1 MKPYYSLTKKIYGLQ
16 DATEWDYATLATIA
30 TFNYPFIT
38 EDEKATEIKVQPF
51 SADDIMSRLRLDS
64 KNKQRH
70 ITKIEAS
77 IDKLEKAGVI
87 KINRKHNDLFFVS
100 QVVSYESKDN
110 NGETVGFANVLAQE
124 FFNICEIQRT
134 NDRIQAIALYVS
146 INQRIFREN
155 KKTMTA
161 DYARYCNWE
170 TLENLGKKYGRSRTV
185 ILKSLKHLQIVKAV
199 SFAIVKMENK
209 NKEESNLKYVMSRY
223 DNNNQLNS
231 YVSEKKSEGLYKEIV
246 INTKYMNNTELEDVE
261 YFYDENDKELFN
273 GMKRVAKET
282 VQPVV
287 KEVVDDIVED
297 VFEEQLQTLVTDNA
311 DEVVIEQVETVKAIK
326 VEKKEDKA
334 KVININTD
342 ERVKRMEALASFE
355 NVKDVDEREEESKA
369 DAFDLLA
376 EYRTDKKTATV

>member
-16 DATEWDYATLATIA
+16 YATEWDYATLATIA

-77 IDKLEKAGVI
+77 IDKLEKAGAI
-87 KINRKHNDLFFVS
+87 KISRKHNDLYFLS
-100 QVVSYESKDN
+100 QVISYESKDN

-134 NDRIQAIALYVS
+134 NDRIQAVALYVS

-155 KKTMTA
+155 KKAMTA

-185 ILKSLKHLQIVKAV
+185 VLKSLKHLQIVKAV
-199 SFAIVKMENK
+199 SFAVVKMENK

-287 KEVVDDIVED
+287 NEVADDVAT
-297 VFEEQLQTLVTDNA
+297 EQLQTLVTDNT
-311 DEVVIEQVETVKAIK
+311 DEVVRELTEQVETVDT
-326 VEKKEDKA
+326 VEKKEDKQ
-334 KVININTD
+334 KVININDD
-342 ERVKRMEALASFE
+342 ERIKRMQALASFE
-355 NVKDVDEREEESKA
+355 NVKNVDEREEESKA
-369 DAFDLLA
+369 SVDLLA
-376 EYRTDKKTATV
+376 GCRPDKKIATV

>member
-30 TFNYPFIT
+30 TFNYPFVT
-38 EDEKATEIKVQPF
+38 EDEKVTEIKVQPF
-51 SADDIMSRLRLDS
+51 STDDIMSRLRLDS

-70 ITKIEAS
+70 IEKIEVA
-77 IDKLEKAGVI
+77 IDKLEKHGVV
-87 KINRKHNDLFFVS
+87 KVNRKHNDLYFLS
-100 QVVSYESKDN
+100 QVISYESKDN

-134 NDRIQAIALYVS
+134 NDRIQAVALYVS

-155 KKTMTA
+155 KKAMTA

-170 TLENLGKKYGRSRTV
+170 TLENLGKKYCRSRTV
-185 ILKSLKHLQIVKAV
+185 VLKSLKHLQIVKAV

-287 KEVVDDIVED
+287 NEVADDVAT
-297 VFEEQLQTLVTDNA
+297 EQLQTLVTDNT
-311 DEVVIEQVETVKAIK
+311 DEVVRELTEQVETVDT

-334 KVININTD
+334 KVINITND
-342 ERVKRMEALASFE
+342 ERIKRMQALASIE
-355 NVKDVDEREEESKA
+355 NVKTVDEREEESKA

-376 EYRTDKKTATV
+376 EYRPEKIATV

>member
-1 MKPYYSLTKKIYGLQ
+1 MKPYYAITKKIYGLEQ
-16 DATEWDYATLATIA
+16 ANEWDYATLAAIA
-30 TFNYPFIT
+30 TFNYPFVI
-38 EDEKATEIKVQPF
+38 EDEKVTEIKVQPF
-51 SADDIMSRLRLDS
+51 SADDIMLRLRLDS

-77 IDKLEKAGVI
+77 IDKLEKAGAI
-87 KINRKHNDLFFVS
+87 KISRKLDDLYFIS
-100 QVVSYESKDN
+100 QIISYESKDN

-134 NDRIQAIALYVS
+134 NDRIQAVALYVS

-155 KKTMTA
+155 KKAMTA

-185 ILKSLKHLQIVKAV
+185 VLKSLKHLQIVKAV
-199 SFAIVKMENK
+199 SFAVVKIENK

-287 KEVVDDIVED
+287 KEVADNVATEK
-297 VFEEQLQTLVTDNA
+297 LQTLISNNA
-311 DEVVIEQVETVKAIK
+311 EEVVKERTEQVEMVDTI
-326 VEKKEDKA
+326 EKKEDKK
-334 KVININTD
+334 KVININDD
-342 ERVKRMEALASFE
+342 ERMKRMEALASFK
-355 NVKDVDEREEESKA
+355 NVKNVDEREEESKV

-376 EYRTDKKTATV
+376 EYRPEKPAEA

>member
-1 MKPYYSLTKKIYGLQ
+1 MKPYYAISKKVYGLEQ
-16 DATEWDYATLATIA
+16 ATEWDYAVMATLATY
-30 TFNYPFIT
+30 NYPFVT
-38 EDEKATEIKVQPF
+38 DDEKVTEIKVQPF
-51 SADDIMSRLRLDS
+51 SINDVMSRLRLDS

-70 ITKIEAS
+70 MSKIEAS

-87 KINRKHNDLFFVS
+87 KINRKLDDLYFIS
-100 QVVSYESKDN
+100 QIISYKSSADN

-155 KKTMTA
+155 KKAMTA

-185 ILKSLKHLQIVKAV
+185 VLKSLKHLQIVKAV
-199 SFAIVKMENK
+199 SFAVVKMENK

-231 YVSEKKSEGLYKEIV
+231 YVAEKKKDGLYKEIV
-246 INTKYMNNTELEDVE
+246 LNTKYMNNTELEDVE
-261 YFYDENDKELFN
+261 YFYDVKDKELFN
-273 GMKRVAKET
+273 GMKRVVKET
-282 VQPVV
+282 VQQVV
-287 KEVVDDIVED
+287 EEVVEVAD
-297 VFEEQLQTLVTDNA
+297 EQLQTLVTDTA
-311 DEVVIEQVETVKAIK
+311 DEIVRERTEQVEI
-326 VEKKEDKA
+326 VEKKEDNQ
-334 KVININTD
+334 KVININDD
-342 ERVKRMEALASFE
+342 ERIKRMQALASFE
-355 NVKDVDEREEESKA
+355 NVKNADEKEEESKA

-376 EYRTDKKTATV
+376 EYRPDKKIATV

>member
-1 MKPYYSLTKKIYGLQ
+1 MKPYYAITKKIYGLEQ
-16 DATEWDYATLATIA
+16 ANEWDYATLAAIA
-30 TFNYPFIT
+30 TFNYPFVI
-38 EDEKATEIKVQPF
+38 EDEKVTEIKVQPF

-77 IDKLEKAGVI
+77 IDKLEKAGAI
-87 KINRKHNDLFFVS
+87 KISRKLDDLYFIS
-100 QVVSYESKDN
+100 QIISYKSSADN

-134 NDRIQAIALYVS
+134 NDRIQAVALYVS

-155 KKTMTA
+155 KKAMTA

-185 ILKSLKHLQIVKAV
+185 VLKSLKHLQIVKAI
-199 SFAIVKMENK
+199 SFSVVKMENK

-231 YVSEKKSEGLYKEIV
+231 YVAEKKKDGLYKEIV
-246 INTKYMNNTELEDVE
+246 INTKYMNNTELKDVE

-287 KEVVDDIVED
+287 NKVADDVAT
-297 VFEEQLQTLVTDNA
+297 EQLQTLVTDNT
-311 DEVVIEQVETVKAIK
+311 DEVVRELTEQVETVDT
-326 VEKKEDKA
+326 VEKKEDKQ
-334 KVININTD
+334 KVININDD
-342 ERVKRMEALASFE
+342 ERIKRMQALASFE
-355 NVKDVDEREEESKA
+355 NVKNVDEREEESKA

-376 EYRTDKKTATV
+376 EYRPDKKTVSV

>member
-77 IDKLEKAGVI
+77 IDKLEKAGAI
-87 KINRKHNDLFFVS
+87 KISRKHNDLYFLS
-100 QVVSYESKDN
+100 QVISYESKDN

-134 NDRIQAIALYVS
+134 NDRIQAVALYVS

-155 KKTMTA
+155 KKAMTA

-170 TLENLGKKYGRSRTV
+170 TLENLGKKYCRSRTV
-185 ILKSLKHLQIVKAV
+185 VLKSLKHLQIVKAV
-199 SFAIVKMENK
+199 SFAVVKMENK

-287 KEVVDDIVED
+287 NEVADDVAT
-297 VFEEQLQTLVTDNA
+297 EQLQTLVTDNT
-311 DEVVIEQVETVKAIK
+311 DEVVRELTEQVETVDT

-334 KVININTD
+334 KVINITND
-342 ERVKRMEALASFE
+342 ERIKRMQALASFK
-355 NVKDVDEREEESKA
+355 NVKNVDEREEENKA
-369 DAFDLLA
+369 SVDLLA
-376 EYRTDKKTATV
+376 GHRTDKKTATV

>member
-1 MKPYYSLTKKIYGLQ
+1 MKPYYSITKKIYGLEQ
-16 DATEWDYATLATIA
+16 ANEWDYATLATIA
-30 TFNYPFIT
+30 TFNYPFVT
-38 EDEKATEIKVQPF
+38 EDEKVTEIKVQPF
-51 SADDIMSRLRLDS
+51 SIDDIMSRLRLDS

-70 ITKIEAS
+70 MSKIEAS

-87 KINRKHNDLFFVS
+87 KINRKHNDLYFIS
-100 QVVSYESKDN
+100 QIISYKSSADN
-110 NGETVGFANVLAQE
+110 SGETVGFANVLAQE

-231 YVSEKKSEGLYKEIV
+231 YVAEKKKDGLYKEIV
-246 INTKYMNNTELEDVE
+246 LNTKYMNNTELEDVE
-261 YFYDENDKELFN
+261 YFYDVKDKELFN
-273 GMKRVAKET
+273 GMKRVVKET
-282 VQPVV
+282 VQQVV
-287 KEVVDDIVED
+287 EEVVEVAD
-297 VFEEQLQTLVTDNA
+297 EQLQTLVTDTA
-311 DEVVIEQVETVKAIK
+311 DEVVIEQVETVKAII

-334 KVININTD
+334 KVINITND
-342 ERVKRMEALASFE
+342 ERIKRMEALASFE
-355 NVKDVDEREEESKA
+355 NVKDADEREEESKA
-369 DAFDLLA
+369 SVDLLA
-376 EYRTDKKTATV
+376 GCRPDKKIATV

>member
-77 IDKLEKAGVI
+77 IDKLEKAGAI
-87 KINRKHNDLFFVS
+87 KISRKHNDLYFLS
-100 QVVSYESKDN
+100 QVISYESKDN

-134 NDRIQAIALYVS
+134 NDRIQAVALYVS

-155 KKTMTA
+155 KKAMTA

-185 ILKSLKHLQIVKAV
+185 VLKSLKHLQIVKAV
-199 SFAIVKMENK
+199 SFAVVKMENK

-287 KEVVDDIVED
+287 NEVADDVAT
-297 VFEEQLQTLVTDNA
+297 EQLQTLVTDNT
-311 DEVVIEQVETVKAIK
+311 DEVVRELTEQVETVDT
-326 VEKKEDKA
+326 VEKKEDKQ
-334 KVININTD
+334 KVININDD
-342 ERVKRMEALASFE
+342 ERIKRMQALASFE
-355 NVKDVDEREEESKA
+355 NVKNVDEREEESKA
-369 DAFDLLA
+369 SVDLLA
-376 EYRTDKKTATV
+376 GHRPEKIATV

>member
-77 IDKLEKAGVI
+77 IDKLEKAGAI
-87 KINRKHNDLFFVS
+87 KISRKHNDLYFLS
-100 QVVSYESKDN
+100 QVISYESKDN

-134 NDRIQAIALYVS
+134 NDRIQAVALYVS

-155 KKTMTA
+155 KKAMTA

-170 TLENLGKKYGRSRTV
+170 TLENLGKKYCRSRTV
-185 ILKSLKHLQIVKAV
+185 VLKSLKHLQIVKAV

-273 GMKRVAKET
+273 GMKRFAKET
-282 VQPVV
+282 VQPVAKDV
-287 KEVVDDIVED
+287 AEVVED
-297 VFEEQLQTLVTDNA
+297 VATEKLQTLVTDNA
-311 DEVVIEQVETVKAIK
+311 DEVVKERTEQVEMVDTV
-326 VEKKEDKA
+326 ENKEDKQ
-334 KVININTD
+334 KVININDD
-342 ERVKRMEALASFE
+342 ERIKRMQALASFE
-355 NVKDVDEREEESKA
+355 NVKNVDEREEESKA
-369 DAFDLLA
+369 SVDLLA
-376 EYRTDKKTATV
+376 GCRPDKKIATV

>member
-77 IDKLEKAGVI
+77 IDKLEKAGAI
-87 KINRKHNDLFFVS
+87 KISRKHNDLYFLS
-100 QVVSYESKDN
+100 QVISYESKDN

-134 NDRIQAIALYVS
+134 NDRIQAVALYVS

-155 KKTMTA
+155 KKAMTA

-170 TLENLGKKYGRSRTV
+170 TLENLGKKYCRSRTV
-185 ILKSLKHLQIVKAV
+185 VLKSLKHLQIVKAV

-282 VQPVV
+282 VQPVA
-287 KEVVDDIVED
+287 KD
-297 VFEEQLQTLVTDNA
+297 VADNVATEQLQTLISNNA
-311 DEVVIEQVETVKAIK
+311 EEVVKERTEQVEMVDTI
-326 VEKKEDKA
+326 EKKEDKK
-334 KVININTD
+334 KVINIIDD
-342 ERVKRMEALASFE
+342 ERMKRMEALASFK
-355 NVKDVDEREEESKA
+355 NVEKNKKSDTSV
-369 DAFDLLA
+369 DLLA
-376 EYRTDKKTATV
+376 GCRPEKSAEA

>member
-1 MKPYYSLTKKIYGLQ
+1 MKPYYAITKKIYGLEQ
-16 DATEWDYATLATIA
+16 ANEWDYATLAAIA
-30 TFNYPFIT
+30 TFNYPFVI
-38 EDEKATEIKVQPF
+38 EDEKVTEIKVQPF

-77 IDKLEKAGVI
+77 IDKLEKAGAI
-87 KINRKHNDLFFVS
+87 KISRKHNDLYFLS
-100 QVVSYESKDN
+100 QVISYESKDN

-124 FFNICEIQRT
+124 FFNVFEIQRT
-134 NDRIQAIALYVS
+134 NDRIQAVALYVS

-155 KKTMTA
+155 KKAMTA

-185 ILKSLKHLQIVKAV
+185 VLKSLKHLQIVKAI
-199 SFAIVKMENK
+199 SFAVVKMENK

-287 KEVVDDIVED
+287 NEVADDVAT
-297 VFEEQLQTLVTDNA
+297 EQLQTLVTDNT
-311 DEVVIEQVETVKAIK
+311 DEVVRELTEQVETVDT

-334 KVININTD
+334 KVINITND
-342 ERVKRMEALASFE
+342 ERIKRMQALASFE
-355 NVKDVDEREEESKA
+355 NVKNVDEREEESKA

-376 EYRTDKKTATV
+376 EYRPEKIATV

>member
-77 IDKLEKAGVI
+77 IDKLEKAGAI
-87 KINRKHNDLFFVS
+87 KISRKHNDLYFLS
-100 QVVSYESKDN
+100 QVISYESKDN

-134 NDRIQAIALYVS
+134 NDRIQAVALYVS

-155 KKTMTA
+155 KKAMTA

-185 ILKSLKHLQIVKAV
+185 VLKSLKHLQIVKAV
-199 SFAIVKMENK
+199 SFAVVKMENK

-287 KEVVDDIVED
+287 NEVADDVAT
-297 VFEEQLQTLVTDNA
+297 EQLQTLVTDNT
-311 DEVVIEQVETVKAIK
+311 DEVVRELTEQVETVDT
-326 VEKKEDKA
+326 VEKKEDKQ
-334 KVININTD
+334 KVININDD
-342 ERVKRMEALASFE
+342 ERIKRMQALASFE
-355 NVKDVDEREEESKA
+355 NVKNVDEREEESKA
-369 DAFDLLA
+369 SVDLLA
-376 EYRTDKKTATV
+376 GCRPDKKIATV

>member
-1 MKPYYSLTKKIYGLQ
+1 MKPYYSITKKIYGLEQ
-16 DATEWDYATLATIA
+16 ANEWDYATLATIA

-38 EDEKATEIKVQPF
+38 EDEKVTEIKVQPF

-77 IDKLEKAGVI
+77 IDKLEKAGAI
-87 KINRKHNDLFFVS
+87 KISRKLDDLYFIS
-100 QVVSYESKDN
+100 QIISYESKDN

-134 NDRIQAIALYVS
+134 NDRIQAVALYVS

-155 KKTMTA
+155 KKAMTA

-185 ILKSLKHLQIVKAV
+185 VLKSLKHLQIVKAV
-199 SFAIVKMENK
+199 SFAVVKMENK

-287 KEVVDDIVED
+287 KEVADNVATEK
-297 VFEEQLQTLVTDNA
+297 LQTLISNNA
-311 DEVVIEQVETVKAIK
+311 EEVVKERTEQVEMVDTI
-326 VEKKEDKA
+326 ENKEDKK
-334 KVININTD
+334 KVININD
-342 ERVKRMEALASFE
+342 EDRMKRMQALASFE
-355 NVKDVDEREEESKA
+355 NVKNVDEREEESKA

-376 EYRTDKKTATV
+376 EYRPEKSAEA

>member
-77 IDKLEKAGVI
+77 IDKLEKAGAI
-87 KINRKHNDLFFVS
+87 KISRKHNDLYFLS
-100 QVVSYESKDN
+100 QVISYESKDN

-134 NDRIQAIALYVS
+134 NDRIQAVALYVS

-155 KKTMTA
+155 KKAMTA

-185 ILKSLKHLQIVKAV
+185 VLKSLKHLQIVKAI
-199 SFAIVKMENK
+199 SFAVVKMENK

-287 KEVVDDIVED
+287 NEVADDVAT
-297 VFEEQLQTLVTDNA
+297 EQLQTLVTDNT
-311 DEVVIEQVETVKAIK
+311 DEVVRELTEQVETVDT
-326 VEKKEDKA
+326 VEKKEDKQ
-334 KVININTD
+334 KVININDD
-342 ERVKRMEALASFE
+342 ERIKRMQALASFE
-355 NVKDVDEREEESKA
+355 NVKNVDEREEESKA
-369 DAFDLLA
+369 SVDLLA
-376 EYRTDKKTATV
+376 GCRPDKKIATV

>member
-1 MKPYYSLTKKIYGLQ
+1 MKPYYSITKKIYGLEQ
-16 DATEWDYATLATIA
+16 ANEWDYATLATIA
-30 TFNYPFIT
+30 TFNYPFVI
-38 EDEKATEIKVQPF
+38 EDEKVTEIKVQPF

-77 IDKLEKAGVI
+77 IDKLEKAGAI
-87 KINRKHNDLFFVS
+87 KISRKLDDLYFIS
-100 QVVSYESKDN
+100 QIISYESKDN

-134 NDRIQAIALYVS
+134 NDRIQAVALYVS

-155 KKTMTA
+155 KKAMTA

-185 ILKSLKHLQIVKAV
+185 VLKSLKHLQIVKAI
-199 SFAIVKMENK
+199 SFAVVKMENK

-287 KEVVDDIVED
+287 NEVADDVAT
-297 VFEEQLQTLVTDNA
+297 EQLQTLVTDNT
-311 DEVVIEQVETVKAIK
+311 DEVVRELTEQVETVDT
-326 VEKKEDKA
+326 VEKKEDKQ
-334 KVININTD
+334 KVININDD
-342 ERVKRMEALASFE
+342 ERIKRMQALASFQS
-355 NVKDVDEREEESKA
+355 VKSVDESEEESKA
-369 DAFDLLA
+369 SVDLLA
-376 EYRTDKKTATV
+376 GCRPEKSAEA

>member
-1 MKPYYSLTKKIYGLQ
+1 MKPYYSITKKIYGLEQ
-16 DATEWDYATLATIA
+16 ANEWDYATLATIA
-30 TFNYPFIT
+30 TFNYPFVT
-38 EDEKATEIKVQPF
+38 EDEKVTEIKVQPF
-51 SADDIMSRLRLDS
+51 SIDDIMSRLRLDS

-70 ITKIEAS
+70 MSKIEAS

-87 KINRKHNDLFFVS
+87 KINRKHNDLYFIS
-100 QVVSYESKDN
+100 QIISYKSSADN
-110 NGETVGFANVLAQE
+110 SGETVGFANVLAQE

-231 YVSEKKSEGLYKEIV
+231 YVAEKKKDGLYKEIV
-246 INTKYMNNTELEDVE
+246 LNTKYMNNTELEDVE
-261 YFYDENDKELFN
+261 YFYDVKDKELFN
-273 GMKRVAKET
+273 GMKRVVKET
-282 VQPVV
+282 VQQVV
-287 KEVVDDIVED
+287 EEVVEVAD
-297 VFEEQLQTLVTDNA
+297 EQLQTLVTDTA

-334 KVININTD
+334 KVINITND
-342 ERVKRMEALASFE
+342 ERIKRMEALASFE
-355 NVKDVDEREEESKA
+355 NVKDADEREEESKA
-369 DAFDLLA
+369 SVDLLA
-376 EYRTDKKTATV
+376 GCRPDKKIATV

>member
-1 MKPYYSLTKKIYGLQ
+1 MKPYYAITKKIYGLEQ
-16 DATEWDYATLATIA
+16 ANEWDYATLAAIA
-30 TFNYPFIT
+30 TFNYPFVI
-38 EDEKATEIKVQPF
+38 EDEKVTEIKVQPF

-77 IDKLEKAGVI
+77 IDKLEKAGAI
-87 KINRKHNDLFFVS
+87 KISRKHNDLYFLS
-100 QVVSYESKDN
+100 QVISYESKDN

-134 NDRIQAIALYVS
+134 NDRIQAVALYVS

-155 KKTMTA
+155 KKAMTA

-185 ILKSLKHLQIVKAV
+185 VLKSLKHLQIVKAV
-199 SFAIVKMENK
+199 SFAVVKMENK

-287 KEVVDDIVED
+287 NEVADDVAT
-297 VFEEQLQTLVTDNA
+297 EQLQTLVTDNT
-311 DEVVIEQVETVKAIK
+311 DEVVRELTEQVETVDT
-326 VEKKEDKA
+326 VEKKEDKQ
-334 KVININTD
+334 KVININDD
-342 ERVKRMEALASFE
+342 ERIKRMQALASFE
-355 NVKDVDEREEESKA
+355 NVKNVDEREEESKA
-369 DAFDLLA
+369 SVDLLA
-376 EYRTDKKTATV
+376 GCRPDKKIATV

>member
-1 MKPYYSLTKKIYGLQ
+1 
-16 DATEWDYATLATIA
+16 
-30 TFNYPFIT
+30 
-38 EDEKATEIKVQPF
+38 
-51 SADDIMSRLRLDS
+51 MS
-64 KNKQRH
+64 
-70 ITKIEAS
+70 KIEAS

-87 KINRKHNDLFFVS
+87 KINRKHNDLYFIS
-100 QVVSYESKDN
+100 QIISYKSSADN

-185 ILKSLKHLQIVKAV
+185 VLKSLKHLQIVKAV
-199 SFAIVKMENK
+199 SFAVVKMENK

-231 YVSEKKSEGLYKEIV
+231 YVAEKKKDGLYKEIV
-246 INTKYMNNTELEDVE
+246 LNTKYMNNTELEDVE
-261 YFYDENDKELFN
+261 YFYDVKDKELFN
-273 GMKRVAKET
+273 GMKRVVKET
-282 VQPVV
+282 VQQVV
-287 KEVVDDIVED
+287 EEVVEVAD
-297 VFEEQLQTLVTDNA
+297 EQLQTLVTDTA
-311 DEVVIEQVETVKAIK
+311 DEIVRERTEQVEI
-326 VEKKEDKA
+326 VEKKEDNQ
-334 KVININTD
+334 KVININDD
-342 ERVKRMEALASFE
+342 ERIKRMQALASFE
-355 NVKDVDEREEESKA
+355 NVKNADEKEEESKA

-376 EYRTDKKTATV
+376 EYRPDKKIATV

>member
-1 MKPYYSLTKKIYGLQ
+1 MKPYYAITKKIYGLEQ
-16 DATEWDYATLATIA
+16 ANEWDYATLAAIA
-30 TFNYPFIT
+30 TFNYPFVI
-38 EDEKATEIKVQPF
+38 EDEKVTEIKVQPF

-77 IDKLEKAGVI
+77 IDKLEKAGAI
-87 KINRKHNDLFFVS
+87 KISRKLDDLYFIS
-100 QVVSYESKDN
+100 QIISYKSSADN

-134 NDRIQAIALYVS
+134 NDRIQAVALYVS

-155 KKTMTA
+155 KKAMTA

-185 ILKSLKHLQIVKAV
+185 VLKSLKHLQIVKAI
-199 SFAIVKMENK
+199 SFSVVKMENK
-209 NKEESNLKYVMSRY
+209 IKEESNLKYVMSRY

-231 YVSEKKSEGLYKEIV
+231 YVAEKKKDGLYKEIV
-246 INTKYMNNTELEDVE
+246 INTKYMNNTELKDVE

-282 VQPVV
+282 VQQVV
-287 KEVVDDIVED
+287 EEVVELA
-297 VFEEQLQTLVTDNA
+297 EEQLQALTSNNA
-311 DEVVIEQVETVKAIK
+311 DEVVKERIEPIKAIK

-334 KVININTD
+334 KVINITND
-342 ERVKRMEALASFE
+342 DRIKRMEALASFQ
-355 NVKDVDEREEESKA
+355 NVKNVDEKEEESKA
-369 DAFDLLA
+369 SVDLLA
-376 EYRTDKKTATV
+376 GHRPEKIATV

>member
-77 IDKLEKAGVI
+77 IDKLEKAGAI
-87 KINRKHNDLFFVS
+87 KISRKHNDLYFLS
-100 QVVSYESKDN
+100 QVISYESKDN

-134 NDRIQAIALYVS
+134 NDRIQAVALYVS

-155 KKTMTA
+155 KKAMTA

-185 ILKSLKHLQIVKAV
+185 VLKSLKHLQIVKAV
-199 SFAIVKMENK
+199 SFAVVKMENK

-282 VQPVV
+282 VQPVAKDV
-287 KEVVDDIVED
+287 AEVVED
-297 VFEEQLQTLVTDNA
+297 VATEKLQTLVTDNA
-311 DEVVIEQVETVKAIK
+311 DEVVKERTEQVEMVDTV
-326 VEKKEDKA
+326 ENKEDKQ
-334 KVININTD
+334 KVININDD
-342 ERVKRMEALASFE
+342 ERIKRMQALASFE
-355 NVKDVDEREEESKA
+355 NVKNVDEREEESKA
-369 DAFDLLA
+369 SVDLLA
-376 EYRTDKKTATV
+376 GCRPDKKIATV

>member
-77 IDKLEKAGVI
+77 IDKLEKAGAI
-87 KINRKHNDLFFVS
+87 KISRKLDDLYFIS
-100 QVVSYESKDN
+100 QIISYESKDN

-134 NDRIQAIALYVS
+134 NDRIQAVALYVS

-155 KKTMTA
+155 KKAMTA

-170 TLENLGKKYGRSRTV
+170 TLENLGKKYCRSRTV
-185 ILKSLKHLQIVKAV
+185 VLKSLKHLQIVKAV

-287 KEVVDDIVED
+287 KEVADNVATEK
-297 VFEEQLQTLVTDNA
+297 LQTLISNNA
-311 DEVVIEQVETVKAIK
+311 EEVVKERTEQVEMVDTI
-326 VEKKEDKA
+326 EKKEDKK
-334 KVININTD
+334 KVININDD
-342 ERVKRMEALASFE
+342 ERMKRMEALASFK
-355 NVKDVDEREEESKA
+355 NVKNVDEREEESKV

-376 EYRTDKKTATV
+376 EYRPEKPAEA

>member
-1 MKPYYSLTKKIYGLQ
+1 MKPYYAITKKIYGLEQ
-16 DATEWDYATLATIA
+16 ANEWDYATLAAIA
-30 TFNYPFIT
+30 TFNYPFVI
-38 EDEKATEIKVQPF
+38 EDEKVTEIKVQPF

-77 IDKLEKAGVI
+77 IDKLEKAGAI
-87 KINRKHNDLFFVS
+87 KISRKLDDLYFIS
-100 QVVSYESKDN
+100 QIISYKSSADN

-134 NDRIQAIALYVS
+134 NDRIQAVALYVS

-155 KKTMTA
+155 KKAMTA

-170 TLENLGKKYGRSRTV
+170 TLENLGKKYCRSRTV
-185 ILKSLKHLQIVKAV
+185 VLKSLKHLQIVKAV

-287 KEVVDDIVED
+287 NEVADDVAT
-297 VFEEQLQTLVTDNA
+297 EQLQTLVTDNT
-311 DEVVIEQVETVKAIK
+311 DEVVRELTEQVETVDT
-326 VEKKEDKA
+326 VEKKEDKQ
-334 KVININTD
+334 KVININDD
-342 ERVKRMEALASFE
+342 ERIKRMQALASFE
-355 NVKDVDEREEESKA
+355 NVKNVDEREEESKA
-369 DAFDLLA
+369 SVDLLVGHRP
-376 EYRTDKKTATV
+376 EKKTATV